1 MSETRKGK
9 IARLPHAIRNDL
21 NRRIRDNQTAAVILL
36 WLNALPEVKNILA
49 ASFSGEP
56 ISDQNLSNWRAGG
69 YQDWLKNEDR
79 MEQIRALSELS
90 ADMAAASGTTTADTA
105 CEIAGGRI
113 LEVLESLPQDDLA
126 KILPALTALRNAQ
139 TGKILAEAA
148 RQRAGVSAEAL
159 ELDRKKWAWRAAEM
173 MLDAISD
180 RLEKAQEI
188 ASSNVSR
195 SEKIAQYVNAFF
207 EQ

>member
-21 NRRIRDNQTAAVILL
+21 NRRIRDNQCGQFILD
-36 WLNALPEVKNILA
+36 WLNEIPEVNQILA
-49 ASFSGEP
+49 ASFSAEP
-56 ISDQNLSNWRAGG
+56 ISDQNLSNWRSGG
-69 YQDWLKNEDR
+69 YLDWLKNEDR
-79 MEQIRALSELS
+79 MEQIRAMSELA
-90 ADMAAASGTTTADTA
+90 ADMAKASGGSTADSV

-113 LEVLESLPQDDLA
+113 LEVLESLPQDDLN

-139 TGKILAEAA
+139 TAKLRAETDGK
-148 RQRAGVSAEAL
+148 RAGVSAEAL
-159 ELDRKKWAWRAAEM
+159 ELERKKWAWRAAEM